1 MPTTEKPPLSQA
13 LSLVTF
19 HQLRELLQRMAQT
32 VEVGTNALCLTEEQ
46 VFSGD
51 SPHLPGVN
59 YFTVLVSSSFSALL
73 QGELVLAEPTLAQLS
88 TADDAVKETNACWVE
103 LTFDPGA
110 IATFLRQIAKTP
122 TAKLAL
128 RRTLEAFYGIPQI
141 NSTTVQSEFT
151 LHLIATLTAYPV
163 AAVDA
168 PYPRSPYPSLQASGL
183 EQQVIECTKDLREA
197 MMAAQL
203 ASHAKSEF
211 LASVSHELRTPLTA
225 IIGMSATL
233 LRWSLGELSD
243 RQRNFLQIIHDSG
256 QHLLE
261 MINDILELTQLEAG
275 RAILQ
280 LSQFSLSVLVKQ
292 SLKTMQEAAQC
303 RGVKLILHLEVE
315 PHDRFIADPHRIK
328 QILLNLLSNAI
339 KFTPEGGKVTLRV
352 LADPH
357 TVLIQVIDTGI
368 GIADHQRS
376 LLFQKFQQLDTSYH
390 RMYQG
395 TGLGLALTKQLVEL
409 HNGQISV
416 ESTVGVG
423 SAFTVRLPV
432 RPEAAVNIS
441 SATPPDNP
449 LENPPENPLGRIVL
463 LESHEETA
471 NIICDMLTAAG
482 YQVVWILEGSAAMS
496 QIEILR
502 PIAVITD
509 VQAPESNG
517 YELIYQLRQNPA
529 TRTLKII
536 ALTTGSLDDGD
547 RCLEAGADR
556 VLTKPLSPEE
566 MLSQV
571 FTLTRAS

>member
-1 MPTTEKPPLSQA
+1 MPTTKKLPLSQT
-13 LSLVTF
+13 LSLATF
-19 HQLRELLQRMAQT
+19 RQLRELLQWMAQT
-32 VEVGTNALCLTEEQ
+32 VVGTNVLCLTEEQ
-46 VFSGD
+46 VFSGV

-59 YFTVLVSSSFSALL
+59 YFTVLVSSSFSVLL
-73 QGELVLAEPTLAQLS
+73 KGELVLAEPTLAQLS
-88 TADDAVKETNACWVE
+88 TADDAVRETNACWVE

-110 IATFLRQIAKTP
+110 IATFLRQIAKVP
-122 TAKLAL
+122 RAKSAL
-128 RRTLEAFYGIPQI
+128 TRTIEAFYSIPQI
-141 NSTTVQSEFT
+141 NSATVQSEFT
-151 LHLIATLTAYPV
+151 LQLIAALTAYPV
-163 AAVDA
+163 APIDD
-168 PYPRSPYPSLQASGL
+168 PCPRSPYPPLQASSL
-183 EQQVIECTKDLREA
+183 EQQVIERTEDLREA

-211 LASVSHELRTPLTA
+211 LASMSHELRTPLTA

-280 LSQFSLSVLVKQ
+280 LNQFSLSVLVKQ
-292 SLKTMQEAAQC
+292 SLKTMEEAAQR
-303 RGVKLILHLEVE
+303 RGVKLTLHLEVE
-315 PHDRFIADPHRIK
+315 PKHDRFIADPHRVK
-328 QILLNLLSNAI
+328 QILVNLLSNAI
-339 KFTPEGGKVTLRV
+339 KFTPKDGKITLRV
-352 LADPH
+352 FADSH

-423 SAFTVRLPV
+423 SVFTVQLPV
-432 RPEAAVNIS
+432 RPKATLNID
-441 SATPPDNP
+441 SATP
-449 LENPPENPLGRIVL
+449 LENSTKNLLGRIVL

-482 YQVVWILEGSAAMS
+482 YQLVWILEGSMAMS
-496 QIEILR
+496 QIEILQ

-517 YELIYQLRQNPA
+517 YELIHQLRQNPA
-529 TRTLKII
+529 TQTLKII
-536 ALTTGSLDDGD
+536 ALTTVSLDNGD
-547 RCLEAGADR
+547 RCLAAGADSF
-556 VLTKPLSPEE
+556 LTKPLCPEE
-566 MLSQV
+566 ILSQV
-571 FTLTRAS
+571 FMLTKR